1 MLVRKTAALDR
12 FEGKQAILILEH
24 GQEFRVLKEE
34 LGEVKEGDVFTIQ
47 IMPEREASLEK
58 EELARVLLNQILQSD
73 SPSHE

>member
-34 LGEVKEGDVFTIQ
+34 L
-47 IMPEREASLEK
+47 S
-58 EELARVLLNQILQSD
+58 RVHLNQILQSD